1 MMKKLNLLKTKQ
13 PKEQEQGGRSVESS
27 KQFKKNTMIGLAT
40 TLVVVIII
48 NVISSFLFYRI
59 DLTKD
64 KRHSLSPSTIEM
76 LKNLEDKV
84 YIRVYLKGKDQP
96 ADYQLF
102 AKQVEQMLQD
112 FRSYSKNVYFE
123 FIDPLEGKSN
133 DEVNSIL
140 GEFVKKGLDPIPVS
154 REDANGYSTH
164 MVIPGAIVTYRDHE
178 YPAKLVVADPS
189 GSDWLQYSIEELE
202 YNLVS
207 PMRRLMKTEKPN
219 VAFLDGHG
227 ELDFWSTCWTAM
239 QLQRFYNVS
248 RITLDGKINSLRN
261 ISLADSTG
269 QNLKLGENKYDV
281 LIVAQPTEPFR
292 EYDKYIIDQF
302 IMRGG
307 KVLWLIDN
315 TTASLDSLQSVPEFF
330 ATPRSLYINDLFFTY
345 GVRINTNLIQD
356 LSCMPIPQQ
365 VSVIGDQPQYKFMA
379 FPYCLDI
386 VNFSDHPIVRNIK
399 EIKSEFAGSIDI
411 VGSGENLKKTV
422 LMTSSERS
430 KLVPTPSI
438 VTLKVGLTQPNPQEF
453 AFKNLPVA
461 VLVEGEFQSAY
472 KGILPAEFDTIKE
485 LDYRDKSVYTRQIF
499 VSDGDIIRNPFDKK
513 RNQPYPAGYDI
524 YTRTMFDNTQ
534 FIVNC
539 VNYLCADDDLLQLR
553 AKNFKIGNLNN
564 EKIRGKKTKWAVL
577 NIAVP
582 LALIVIM
589 GIILIFVRNFK
600 YGKKVKNN
608 VHPSASQNQPKK
620 K

>member
-1 MMKKLNLLKTKQ
+1 MKKDSENTQKQEMDNNLQNAGNKV
-13 PKEQEQGGRSVESS
+13 QGS
-27 KQFKKNTMIGLAT
+27 KQFKRNTLLGLAVA
-40 TLVVVIII
+40 LIAVIVI
-48 NVISSFLFYRI
+48 NILSSFLFFRL

-64 KRHSLSPSTIEM
+64 KRHSLSSSTVEM
-76 LKNLEDKV
+76 LKSLEDKV

-112 FRSYSKNVYFE
+112 FRGYSKNVYFE
-123 FIDPLEGKSN
+123 FIDPLESKTN
-133 DEVNSIL
+133 DEVNNIL
-140 GEFVKKGLDPIPVS
+140 AEFVKKGLDPIPVS

-164 MVIPGAIVTYRDHE
+164 MVIPGAIVSYRGHE

-189 GSDWLQYSIEELE
+189 GADWLQYSIEELE
-202 YNLVS
+202 YNLIS
-207 PMRRLMKTEKPN
+207 PIRRLMKTEKPN
-219 VAFLDGHG
+219 IAFLDGHG

-248 RITLDGKINSLRN
+248 RVTLDGKINSLRN
-261 ISLADSTG
+261 ISIADSAKQTL
-269 QNLKLGENKYDV
+269 NLGENKYDV
-281 LIVAQPTEPFR
+281 LVIAQPTQPFK

-315 TTASLDSLQSVPEFF
+315 TTASLDSLQAVPEFF
-330 ATPRSLYINDLFFTY
+330 ATPRALYINDLLFTY
-345 GVRINTNLIQD
+345 GVRINPNLIQD

-365 VSVIGDQPQYKFMA
+365 VSMIGDQPQYKFMA
-379 FPYCLDI
+379 FPYSLDV

-399 EIKSEFAGSIDI
+399 EVKSDFAGTIDM
-411 VGSGENLKKTV
+411 VGKDEKLSKTV

-438 VTLKVGLTQPNPQEF
+438 VTLKVGLTKPNMQEF
-453 AFKNLPVA
+453 AFHNLPIA
-461 VLVEGEFQSAY
+461 VLVEGEFESAF

-485 LDYRDKSVYTRQIF
+485 LDYRDKSVPTRQIF
-499 VSDGDIIRNPFDKK
+499 ISDGDIIRNPFDKK

-553 AKNFKIGNLNN
+553 AKSFKIGSLNN
-564 EKIRGKKTKWAVL
+564 EKVRSHKTLLAIL
-577 NIAVP
+577 NIGLP
-582 LALIVIM
+582 LLLIAIMGTVLIVM
-589 GIILIFVRNFK
+589 RKVRF
-600 YGKKVKNN
+600 
-608 VHPSASQNQPKK
+608 SKK

>member
-1 MMKKLNLLKTKQ
+1 MKKLSDIFKKKGSENNTPEKNSKLH
-13 PKEQEQGGRSVESS
+13 GS
-27 KQFKKNTMIGLAT
+27 KQFKRYTLIGLAAA
-40 TLVVVIII
+40 LLIVIVVNIL
-48 NVISSFLFYRI
+48 SSYLFFRI

-64 KRHSLSPSTIEM
+64 KRHSLSKSTIEM
-76 LKNLEDKV
+76 LQNLEDRV
-84 YIRVYLKGKDQP
+84 YVRVYLKGKDQP

-112 FRSYSKNVYFE
+112 FRGYSKNVYFE
-123 FIDPLEGKSN
+123 FIDPLEGKN
-133 DEVNSIL
+133 NEEVKNIL
-140 GEFVKKGLDPIPVS
+140 AEFVKKGLEPIPIS

-164 MVIPGAIVTYRDHE
+164 MVIPGAIISYRDHE

-189 GSDWLQYSIEELE
+189 GADWLQYSIEELE

-207 PMRRLMKTEKPN
+207 PIRRLLKTEKPN

-227 ELDFWSTCWTAM
+227 ELDFWSTCWTTM

-248 RITLDGKINSLRN
+248 RITLDGKINCLRD
-261 ISLADSTG
+261 ISVADSASQT
-269 QNLKLGENKYDV
+269 LKLGDNKYDV

-315 TTASLDSLQSVPEFF
+315 TTASLDSLQSHPEHF

-345 GVRINTNLIQD
+345 GVRINPNLIQD
-356 LSCMPIPQQ
+356 LSCLPIPQQ
-365 VSVIGDQPQYKFMA
+365 VSMIGDQPQYKFMA
-379 FPYCLDI
+379 FPYSLDI

-399 EIKSEFAGSIDI
+399 EVKSDFAGSIDM
-411 VGSGENLKKTV
+411 VGKDGDLKKTV

-438 VTLKVGLTQPNPQEF
+438 VTLKVGLTKPNMQEF
-453 AFKNLPVA
+453 AFRNLPIA
-461 VLVEGEFQSAY
+461 VLVEGEFESAF
-472 KGILPAEFDTIKE
+472 KGILPIEFDTIKE
-485 LDYRDKSVYTRQIF
+485 LDYRDKGVYTRQIF
-499 VSDGDIIRNPFDKK
+499 VADGDIIRNPFDRK
-513 RNQPYPAGYDI
+513 RNMPYPAGYDI
-524 YTRTMFDNTQ
+524 YTRTMYDNTQ

-553 AKNFKIGNLNN
+553 AKNFKIGNLDN
-564 EKIRGKKTKWAVL
+564 EKIRNKKTFLAIL
-577 NIAVP
+577 NITLP
-582 LALIVIM
+582 LLLIVIM
-589 GIILIFVRNFK
+589 GIVLIVLRNVRFS
-600 YGKKVKNN
+600 KK
-608 VHPSASQNQPKK
+608 A
-620 K
+620 

>member
-1 MMKKLNLLKTKQ
+1 MKKDSENI
-13 PKEQEQGGRSVESS
+13 KEQETRNKVQGS
-27 KQFKKNTMIGLAT
+27 KQFKRNTLLGLAIA
-40 TLVVVIII
+40 LVAVIVI
-48 NVISSFLFYRI
+48 NILSSFLFFRI

-64 KRHSLSPSTIEM
+64 KRHSLSSSTVEM
-76 LKNLEDKV
+76 LKNLEDRV

-112 FRSYSKNVYFE
+112 FRGYSKNVYFE
-123 FIDPLEGKSN
+123 FIDPLEGKNN
-133 DEVNSIL
+133 DEVNNIL
-140 GEFVKKGLDPIPVS
+140 AEFVKKGLDPIPVS

-164 MVIPGAIVTYRDHE
+164 MVIPGAIVSYRGHE

-189 GSDWLQYSIEELE
+189 GADWLQYSIEELE
-202 YNLVS
+202 YNLIS
-207 PMRRLMKTEKPN
+207 PIRRLMKTEKPN

-248 RITLDGKINSLRN
+248 RVTLDGKINSLRN
-261 ISLADSTG
+261 ISIADSAKQTL
-269 QNLKLGENKYDV
+269 NLGENKYDV
-281 LIVAQPTEPFR
+281 LVIAQPTQPFK

-315 TTASLDSLQSVPEFF
+315 TTASLDSLQAVPEFF
-330 ATPRSLYINDLFFTY
+330 ATPRALYINDLLFTY
-345 GVRINTNLIQD
+345 GVRINPNLIQD

-365 VSVIGDQPQYKFMA
+365 VSMIGDQPQYKFMA
-379 FPYCLDI
+379 FPYSLDV

-399 EIKSEFAGSIDI
+399 EVKSDFAGTIDL
-411 VGSGENLKKTV
+411 VGKDEKLVKTV

-438 VTLKVGLTQPNPQEF
+438 VTLKVGLTKPNMQEF
-453 AFKNLPVA
+453 AFHNLPLA
-461 VLVEGEFQSAY
+461 VLVEGEFESAF

-485 LDYRDKSVYTRQIF
+485 LDYRDKSVPTRQIF

-553 AKNFKIGNLNN
+553 AKTFKIGSLNN
-564 EKIRGKKTKWAVL
+564 EKVRSHKTLLAIL
-577 NIAVP
+577 NIGLP
-582 LALIVIM
+582 LLLIAIMGTILIVM
-589 GIILIFVRNFK
+589 RKVRFSN
-600 YGKKVKNN
+600 KK
-608 VHPSASQNQPKK
+608 
-620 K
+620 